1 MYCSQLHLGHGTYG
15 FEAASQ
21 FYFSK
26 PLKELKLE
34 EIALLAGLPAV
45 VHLYT
50 PVTNPEKSKLRRDHV
65 LGRLAAEKKIT
76 PEEAEKAKQLPL
88 NLKVTSWQNDL
99 APYFVEEIRK
109 YLERKYGTEAVHE
122 RGLRVYTTLNIE
134 MQQAANLALR
144 KGLVDYDRRHG
155 WRGARVNILARHL
168 GTLEGFV
175 HEEWKRPPEIG
186 RQMAGLVKSV
196 DSKAALVRMG
206 GYAAVL
212 GEPQIAWTGHKAPAE
227 IFRPG
232 DLVSCTILGM
242 DQVRRQLKVE
252 LYQKPMVQGA
262 LVAIDSTTGEVKA
275 LIGGSDFRETKFNRA
290 TQALR
295 QTGSSFKPI
304 VYTMALDQGLTPAD
318 TIVDAPISFPS
329 SQGVWAPQNY
339 DGKFEGAI
347 TVRRALAQSRN
358 VPAVKV
364 LQRFGVEKAIEYARK
379 FGITSPNLPPYLPL
393 ALGAGE
399 VTLMEMTSAFTV
411 FPNDGVRIF
420 PRLIKTVTDYE
431 GAAKEENLVQVREV
445 VSQATA
451 RAMVE
456 LLRGVVEVG
465 TAQQAK
471 ALKRPVAGKTGT
483 TNDYTDAWFIG
494 FAPKLTCGIWVGLDQ
509 KKTLGKGE
517 TGARAALPI
526 WMDFMQQVLKDKPVE
541 EFAGLELPGTSP
553 AGKLDT
559 PDNAAGDGETPP
571 N

>member
-1 MYCSQLHLGHGTYG
+1 
-15 FEAASQ
+15 
-21 FYFSK
+21 
-26 PLKELKLE
+26 
-34 EIALLAGLPAV
+34 
-45 VHLYT
+45 
-50 PVTNPEKSKLRRDHV
+50 
-65 LGRLAAEKKIT
+65 
-76 PEEAEKAKQLPL
+76 
-88 NLKVTSWQNDL
+88 
-99 APYFVEEIRK
+99 
-109 YLERKYGTEAVHE
+109 
-122 RGLRVYTTLNIE
+122 
-134 MQQAANLALR
+134 
-144 KGLVDYDRRHG
+144 
-155 WRGARVNILARHL
+155 
-168 GTLEGFV
+168 
-175 HEEWKRPPEIG
+175 
-186 RQMAGLVKSV
+186 
-196 DSKAALVRMG
+196 
-206 GYAAVL
+206 
-212 GEPQIAWTGHKAPAE
+212 
-227 IFRPG
+227 
-232 DLVSCTILGM
+232 
-242 DQVRRQLKVE
+242 
-252 LYQKPMVQGA
+252 
-262 LVAIDSTTGEVKA
+262 
-275 LIGGSDFRETKFNRA
+275 
-290 TQALR
+290 
-295 QTGSSFKPI
+295 
-304 VYTMALDQGLTPAD
+304 
-318 TIVDAPISFPS
+318 
-329 SQGVWAPQNY
+329 
-339 DGKFEGAI
+339 
-347 TVRRALAQSRN
+347 VRRALAQSRN

-431 GAAKEENLVQVREV
+431 GAAKEENLVHVREV